1 MRRGN
6 LPRYAVASATLAG
19 ALLLGACSSGD
30 DATSDTTFDAD
41 ADTVSEPTGL
51 GSDILARF
59 DSCDDVAPAV
69 APYIERH

>member
-30 DATSDTTFDAD
+30 DATSDT
-41 ADTVSEPTGL
+41 DTVSEPTGL

>member
-30 DATSDTTFDAD
+30 DATSDTPFD

>member
-41 ADTVSEPTGL
+41 TASEPTGL

>member
-41 ADTVSEPTGL
+41 TVSEPTGDRK
-51 GSDILARF
+51 S
-59 DSCDDVAPAV
+59 VV
-69 APYIERH
+69 